1 MNIVQITTVIFDNK
15 RLDSNAE
22 AWLKPQVES
31 AIENGSALELR
42 PGVVLKR
49 CDSSRIVEFGGGPT
63 VKGGF
68 SYEFSEFGNDARM
81 IFTGEEHDYG
91 FGDIRQ
97 ILGDCQVSDSVIVQH
112 LSVETKT
119 WPK

>member
-1 MNIVQITTVIFDNK
+1 MNIVQITTIILDSK
-15 RLDSNAE
+15 RLDTNAE
-22 AWLKPQVES
+22 AWLKLQIDNAVE
-31 AIENGSALELR
+31 IGGTLELR

-49 CDSSRIVEFGGGPT
+49 GDSGRIIEFGGGPT

-68 SYEFSEFGNDARM
+68 SYEFSELGNDARM
-81 IFTGEEHDYG
+81 IFLGAEQDYA

-112 LSVETKT
+112 LTVETKT